1 MFFFKTTVCTYAGP
15 SLVAQSV
22 KNLPAMQETVCI
34 IGDQG
39 SIPGPESS
47 LEEGNGN
54 PLQYYFLENPMDR
67 GACHG
72 NLPETNS
79 VFLAGLK

>member
-1 MFFFKTTVCTYAGP
+1 M
-15 SLVAQSV
+15 AQSV
-22 KNLPAMQETVCI
+22 KNLPAMQETACV

-39 SIPGPESS
+39 SIPGSESS
-47 LEEGNGN
+47 LGEGNGN
-54 PLQYYFLENPMDR
+54 LLQYSFLEKPTDR

-72 NLPETNS
+72 NLEETIS